1 MSFWDALDPRYS
13 VILCDIWGVVHDG
26 VHLYPNAAERL
37 GQWREQG
44 RKVILIT
51 NAPRTAEAVE
61 AQLDRIGLPRNCW
74 DGVSTS
80 GEAGIAVIKTL
91 HHPTGFLGTRDDRA
105 ILEAHGLRFVDDGFT
120 DLAVTGLDDERDNVE
135 EYRSQLE
142 QFVDRDVLF
151 HCFNPDRVV
160 VRGGVPEPCAGALA
174 DVYEG
179 LGGRV
184 EWYGKPHHA
193 IYDYAMGLAGN
204 PPREAVLAI
213 GDALVT
219 DMLGAASQGFDA
231 VFVQGG
237 IHAGEP
243 FPAEF
248 AEQNG
253 LGAWSPVAVVDSL
266 G

>member
-37 GQWREQG
+37 GQWREQE

-248 AEQNG
+248 AGQKG

-266 G
+266 V

>member
-248 AEQNG
+248 AGQKG

-266 G
+266 V